1 MLLVLIIGWAII
13 YADSTCL
20 YPLLSVIG
28 EQMNLTSAQTGALTS
43 TYFLFYVALQIPSGI
58 IGDRAG
64 LRKVLIIMFTVAA

>member
-13 YADSTCL
+13 YADRTCL